1 MSNKM
6 NMHEA
11 MAILRPLGITRVL
24 TIDTE
29 YRLDENFR
37 QHVVC
42 IVAHEYPSGRT
53 YRIWLDDNSKQP
65 FQLPC
70 DDDTLWVSYVA
81 TAELRSMLALNHALP
96 NRVLDLY
103 VENRWLHNFQ
113 ESNEQRNQKKHEK
126 FFGLAATLRR
136 FGRDSMGVEEKD
148 AMRELILRG
157 GPYTP
162 QQKEDIVDYCESDV
176 KGLDALLPKLLSK
189 IDIRRAIA
197 RGSYIIEIAKIE
209 DRGIP
214 IDVPRLETIRVR
226 RDELILHLVSQHRHI
241 DVYEGTT
248 FDQKKFEAFLVK
260 NGLAERWRRTATG
273 LYKSDDSY
281 FEEMGEVYPLI
292 EELRQLK
299 KIVLQLQRDRFQA
312 GADDRA
318 RCPLW
323 SFSSI
328 TGRNQPSAGKEQKD
342 GIRSESPYVF
352 GLPKPLRFLIQ
363 SAPEM
368 TLAYIDWEQ
377 QEFAIAAFMS
387 GDKEMIRAYK
397 SGNPYLALGKKL
409 GAVPESA
416 TKETHRLEHEKFK
429 AVVLGVNYGRTKYGL
444 SKMLGLPLNECAKLL
459 QGYWK
464 SFSTYAQ
471 WGKTV
476 RVLMFG
482 HGRLW
487 VWDGWHCLLGV
498 EPNERAVGNW
508 PVQSTG
514 AVLLRLAIVLAAR
527 QGVRIIG
534 PVHDAI
540 MIEARDEH
548 IEEHVRLAKEAMD
561 EACRAVLGDVIR
573 TECQII
579 HAGGRYYDEKGEKLW
594 RIICEFMGWDDST
607 SGTEQARLS
616 SPELTYATSQVSAVA
631 ANQERNEELNTF
643 RRG

>member
-1 MSNKM
+1 MW
-6 NMHEA
+6 
-11 MAILRPLGITRVL
+11 
-24 TIDTE
+24 
-29 YRLDENFR
+29 
-37 QHVVC
+37 
-42 IVAHEYPSGRT
+42 RT
-53 YRIWLDDNSKQP
+53 VGCTTS
-65 FQLPC
+65 
-70 DDDTLWVSYVA
+70 
-81 TAELRSMLALNHALP
+81 RS
-96 NRVLDLY
+96 RTS
-103 VENRWLHNFQ
+103 E
-113 ESNEQRNQKKHEK
+113 RNQKKHEK

-136 FGRDSMGVEEKD
+136 FGCDSMGVEEKD

-352 GLPKPLRFLIQ
+352 GLPKALRFLIRP
-363 SAPEM
+363 APEM
-368 TLAYIDWEQ
+368 ALAYIDWEQ
-377 QEFAIAAFMS
+377 QEFMIAAFMS
-387 GDKEMIRAYK
+387 GDKEMIRAYR
-397 SGNPYLALGKKL
+397 SGNPYLALAKKL
-409 GAVPESA
+409 GAVPESRDEGNTSPRA
-416 TKETHRLEHEKFK
+416 RKIQGCGAGSQLWAAQARAFQSAGTADQRMRETPPRLLESIFDLRPMEENGPCIN
-429 AVVLGVNYGRTKYGL
+429 ARIR
-444 SKMLGLPLNECAKLL
+444 P
-459 QGYWK
+459 
-464 SFSTYAQ
+464 
-471 WGKTV
+471 
-476 RVLMFG
+476 
-482 HGRLW
+482 
-487 VWDGWHCLLGV
+487 
-498 EPNERAVGNW
+498 AVGLGW
-508 PVQSTG
+508 L
-514 AVLLRLAIVLAAR
+514 AVLARRRTERPVGAEIGLCSRRRRSAALGDRSRSPQGCANNCASSRRDYDRSPVMKISKSTCGSPRKRWMRHAAR
-527 QGVRIIG
+527 CWVMLSA
-534 PVHDAI
+534 PS
-540 MIEARDEH
+540 ARLFALMGATTTKG
-548 IEEHVRLAKEAMD
+548 RKALAD
-561 EACRAVLGDVIR
+561 
-573 TECQII
+573 
-579 HAGGRYYDEKGEKLW
+579 
-594 RIICEFMGWDDST
+594 ICEFMGWDDST
-607 SGTEQARLS
+607 SGTEQCRPS
-616 SPELTYATSQVSAVA
+616 SPELTCASSQVSAVA
-631 ANQERNEELNTF
+631 ANQARNEALNTLH
-643 RRG
+643 RG